1 MYSLNDRKKIETLSR
16 EDIRLSLRQM
26 LHGDEEKCIE
36 NLLHAT
42 ELTVA
47 ERNRLVERAR
57 DFVVKSRDESDNQ
70 GTMDYFLQEFD
81 LSNKEGVAL
90 MCLAESLLRVPD
102 GATADKLISEKIKA
116 GRWSDHKGS
125 SESTFV
131 NASTWGL
138 MLTGEFV
145 DLSDV
150 RGNSD
155 NWFKT
160 FVKKA
165 GEPVVRTAI
174 MQAMRIMGGQYVL
187 GRTIDEAISRGIKE
201 NKPGTRFSFDML
213 GEGARTLADADR
225 YFEAYKKQY
234 LKLVNKK
241 PKTIAMKQMEFQ

>member
-16 EDIRLSLRQM
+16 EDIRLSLRKM

-165 GEPVVRTAI
+165 G
-174 MQAMRIMGGQYVL
+174 
-187 GRTIDEAISRGIKE
+187 
-201 NKPGTRFSFDML
+201 
-213 GEGARTLADADR
+213 
-225 YFEAYKKQY
+225 
-234 LKLVNKK
+234 
-241 PKTIAMKQMEFQ
+241 